1 MRALK
6 RLVERF
12 ARWRAYRIS
21 YGIWGEPAFVRRP
34 AVSFLLVVAFGI
46 EPPIEVFF
54 SSSLPCGSA
63 DQQS

>member
-6 RLVERF
+6 RQAERF
-12 ARWRAYRIS
+12 ARCRAYRTS

-34 AVSFLLVVAFGI
+34 AVSFLLVVVFGI

-54 SSSLPCGSA
+54 QRSGRYK
-63 DQQS
+63 